1 MIVFLS
7 KFPYPAKQRNFSGLA
22 AEFFRGSSGIAGESD
37 PTTSGK
43 ISFRRSR
50 TIWSAQLAQGV
61 QKSFCRVEVGGV
73 EAFGKAVVN
82 RPENSPRVG
91 GTPLTA
97 QKPGEA
103 ERDPQ
108 LPNQG
113 ALLARHLGRL
123 VKAVLGRGNAAIPD
137 LPPQHLALDTEQFGD
152 IPLLAVFAATGRL
165 DRLRLYR
172 N

>member
-1 MIVFLS
+1 M
-7 KFPYPAKQRNFSGLA
+7 SGTRGKCRSSNVAQFVCSGESLA
-22 AEFFRGSSGIAGESD
+22 ADQE
-37 PTTSGK
+37 
-43 ISFRRSR
+43 RSR
-50 TIWSAQLAQGV
+50 AQAPARVSCTIWSARLAQGV
-61 QKSFCRVEVGGV
+61 EKSFCRAEVGGV
-73 EAFGKAVVN
+73 EAFGKVVVN
-82 RPENSPRVG
+82 RLENSQRIG
-91 GTPLTA
+91 GTVLIAP
-97 QKPGEA
+97 KPGEA